1 MKVVSPPLLFVVFC
15 CASWSGGVL
24 IAQTSPKG
32 TFKIESEPK
41 PPPPGLEGPP
51 PQTSPKGTFKIET
64 VYIPAEDP
72 TTDPYEQQY
81 VVSTADPNIREP
93 LGDKRQVVPAEYF
106 ISPDE
111 RWIFATYHLGS
122 HMGSGDLFKR
132 GDGLKFAP
140 VRPQRLAELSWR
152 FFAEQEHMKLDDMPY
167 SQGDEGIIDFVA
179 WSPDSARLLVD
190 LRGGVGDE
198 RNRGIYLWYLYFN
211 TKTERLELTD
221 YLRRLDKDAWK
232 RWKAFYD
239 EEGNTPIFPE
249 AASAEP
255 LAELPPETELKK
267 RYEDAD
273 SKLNKTY
280 NEIFAKL
287 DKDQQTNLRD
297 DQRRWLKT
305 RDAGAKF
312 YKESGGK
319 STPEQRYWQYMLDST
334 EAQLRHLAVDWNQTT
349 EAQ

>member
-1 MKVVSPPLLFVVFC
+1 MKVLSLRLLFVVFC
-15 CASWSGGVL
+15 CASSSGGVL

-32 TFKIESEPK
+32 TFKIESDTK

-51 PQTSPKGTFKIET
+51 PQSSPKGTFKIET

-122 HMGSGDLFKR
+122 HMGDGELFKR
-132 GDGLKFAP
+132 GEGLKFKP
-140 VRPQRLAELSWR
+140 VKSQRLAELSWR
-152 FFAEQEHMKLDDMPY
+152 FFAEQEHMEPDDVPY
-167 SQGDEGIIDFVA
+167 RQGDEGIIDFVA

-211 TKTERLELTD
+211 TKTERLQLTD

-232 RWKAFYD
+232 RWRAFYE
-239 EEGNTPIFPE
+239 EEGGRPIFPE

-280 NEIFAKL
+280 NEILATL
-287 DKDQQTNLRD
+287 DKEQQTSLRE
-297 DQRRWLKT
+297 DQRQWIKT
-305 RDAGAKF
+305 RDVGATF
-312 YKESGGK
+312 YKQAGGK
-319 STPEQRYWQYMLDST
+319 SAAERRYWQYMLDST
-334 EAQLRHLAVDWNQTT
+334 EARIPAV
-349 EAQ
+349 ERYSR